1 MTQLYVGNLS
11 EDCDEKTIRLL
22 FGRYGVVRE
31 VLMKDGYAFTEMDTA
46 LQAEQAMRV
55 LNGTDILGYTVIVEP
70 SHPRR
75 LSRSSSDST
84 EFPLRILVPSVMV
97 GAIIGED
104 GATIKGIKQL
114 TKARSVDVHRRE
126 NVGSVEKAITI
137 IGTPEACTEACYQIM
152 KIMQNEL
159 LMPSDLLENGKHHHF
174 EPLPVVPLKIL
185 AHNELVSR
193 VIGKDG
199 KSLKHI
205 MTKSGTKITI
215 SNFKDL
221 AAYNME
227 RTVTI
232 VGTIDNCKKAESLI
246 SAKLRASYA
255 SDMNQFMQ
263 TPVPGGVE
271 SNKSPPHGSLTTK
284 FPPISLLQAQSLP
297 PTPTAV
303 RTFTDFSQEHTR
315 LTLLHGSTGAL
326 EVNGLGGFYGQ
337 VNKQEAF
344 NPGLSGNFRAIFE
357 SGVDGVYPP
366 KQSGFVYPER
376 DPLHSGEPGNGV
388 EDDPNDVFTNMTIH
402 EPYPSAVYPQGRSYR
417 SSAPLQHGNNLWN
430 SNGPMGMRN
439 GYGGYVYHNPAH
451 WGALPPN
458 NMPRSQSV
466 HGSVPSIIWSP
477 TFTSPPESEVSSYH
491 DSDESQSFNGFS
503 PVYSPVSGNF
513 YEAISSTISSGTS
526 LVAMTTAASSCKW
539 CVTSPCSVIVR
550 SVCVCVCVCEQYRFF
565 FLLLFIYSLS
575 HNEA

>member
-1 MTQLYVGNLS
+1 MIRYLFLRVTRSLSRSNSFTNHKLNRIRLLVMTQLYVGNLP
-11 EDCDEKTIRLL
+11 EDCDEKAIRLL
-22 FGRYGVVRE
+22 FGKYGVVRG
-31 VLMKDGYAFTEMDTA
+31 VLVKNGYAFTEMDTA
-46 LQAEQAMRV
+46 LQAEHAMRV
-55 LNGTDILGYTVIVEP
+55 LNGTDILGHSVIVEP
-70 SHPRR
+70 SRQRR
-75 LSRSSSDST
+75 SSPNSLSRENT
-84 EFPLRILVPSVMV
+84 EFPLRILVPSIMV
-97 GAIIGED
+97 GTIIGED
-104 GATIKGIKQL
+104 GVTIKGIKQL

-199 KSLKHI
+199 KNLKHI

-221 AAYNME
+221 AVYNME

-326 EVNGLGGFYGQ
+326 KVNGLGGFYGQ

-344 NPGLSGNFRAIFE
+344 NSGLSGNFRASFE

-366 KQSGFVYPER
+366 KQSGFMYPER

-388 EDDPNDVFTNMTIH
+388 EDNPNDVFTNMTIH
-402 EPYPSAVYPQGRSYR
+402 ELYHGVVYPQGRSFR
-417 SSAPLQHGNNLWN
+417 ISAPLQHVCN

-439 GYGGYVYHNPAH
+439 GYGGYVHHNPAH
-451 WGALPPN
+451 WGALPPS
-458 NMPRSQSV
+458 NMPISQSV
-466 HGSVPSIIWSP
+466 HGSVPSIIWSS
-477 TFTSPPESEVSSYH
+477 TFTSSPESEISSYH
-491 DSDESQSFNGFS
+491 DSDGSQSFNRFS

-513 YEAISSTISSGTS
+513 YGAISSTISSGTS
-526 LVAMTTAASSCKW
+526 FVAMTTAASSIAVTASCK
-539 CVTSPCSVIVR
+539 
-550 SVCVCVCVCEQYRFF
+550 
-565 FLLLFIYSLS
+565 
-575 HNEA
+575 